1 MKKIVSMCIIYM
13 FSISVKSQNI
23 ILPGDKSL
31 NMSLIKT
38 GKFTMG
44 YNVVQDGKA
53 TEICIYE
60 TELNLSNQNFNL
72 KSSLNFISSDLKWKE
87 DIVADAK
94 TLKPIRRI
102 SERDTRNF
110 TLNFSNNITGEISTK
125 SKSKS
130 KPIKFSISE
139 DYFDIATY
147 PYVISALP
155 LTTGYKAT
163 IPVLDY
169 DAKEPNKVYNVL
181 VKEVKSHIFHS
192 DLTGDHNVWKVA
204 VFEESS
210 NNNFIYYIDKET
222 RKIWRADILSNGT
235 VLFLLDKETDFN
247 PFKNK
252 FDKEETLR
260 MIKQGSSTILGE
272 AFARDDRSGKD
283 DKLIR
288 IDVLNVNKKQFAPKG
303 TKVLLMPYTAFY
315 KEWFDINKKQAKVKN
330 AKPIPLPNDAKE
342 CIVFTEVYND
352 AGNFEFT
359 NLMPGEYLLFTS
371 FNYQDF
377 FSKSEVVGKAN
388 VYVNGHYQGTE
399 VYTDMFGYTQQ
410 GNANYQKNVTIEKNG
425 ETLKVKLKR

>member
-1 MKKIVSMCIIYM
+1 M
-13 FSISVKSQNI
+13 FSISVKSQSK

-60 TELNLSNQNFNL
+60 TELNLSNQKFNL
-72 KSSLNFISSDLKWKE
+72 KTSLNFISSDLQWKE
-87 DIVADAK
+87 DIVADIK

-102 SERDTRNF
+102 SERDTRSF
-110 TLNFSNNITGEISTK
+110 TINFSDNVTGELTTK
-125 SKSKS
+125 GKPKG
-130 KPIKFSISE
+130 KPIKFSITE
-139 DYFDIATY
+139 EYFDIATY
-147 PYVISALP
+147 PYVLAALP

-169 DAKEPNKVYNVL
+169 DAKEPTRVYHVL
-181 VKEVKSHIFHS
+181 VNEVKSHIFRS

-210 NNNFIYYIDKET
+210 KNIFNYYIDKET
-222 RKIWRADILSNGT
+222 RKIWRVDISANRT

-272 AFARDDRSGKD
+272 TFARDDRSGKD

-288 IDVLNVNKKQFAPKG
+288 IDILNVNKKQFVPKG

-330 AKPIPLPNDAKE
+330 AKPIPLPNDARE

-352 AGNFEFT
+352 DGNFEFT

-388 VYVNGHYQGTE
+388 VYANGHYQGTE

-410 GNANYQKNVTIEKNG
+410 GNANYQKNVSIKKNG